1 MCGRLYISVDASSTD
16 EDEECF
22 DMAWGISIFSPCFFD
37 GFVVV
42 FRIVFVV
49 DVDCAS
55 GEAEFA
61 ASFWVSLIVWC
72 IYIMNEDK
80 EDYWEEKSVDVDGLD

>member
-1 MCGRLYISVDASSTD
+1 
-16 EDEECF
+16 
-22 DMAWGISIFSPCFFD
+22 MACRISIFRPGFFD

-49 DVDCAS
+49 DVACAS

-61 ASFWVSLIVWC
+61 ASFWGFLIGWC
-72 IYIMNEDK
+72 IYTMNEDE
-80 EDYWEEKSVDVDGLD
+80 EDCWEEKSVDVDGLD